1 MARLIWTNQA
11 LDDFE
16 ALLDYISR
24 DAPVAAR
31 RFGQRL
37 IDKVE
42 LLQANPLLGSFI
54 REDDS
59 KTYREILQGS
69 YRLIY
74 RIDGDVVYLVTIHHA
89 ARLLSSAKLE

>member
-11 LDDFE
+11 LDDLE

-31 RFGQRL
+31 RFGQKL
-37 IDKVE
+37 IGKVE

-54 REDDS
+54 QEDDS
-59 KTYREILQGS
+59 KTYREILQGNLS
-69 YRLIY
+69 T
-74 RIDGDVVYLVTIHHA
+74 D
-89 ARLLSSAKLE
+89 LSSRR